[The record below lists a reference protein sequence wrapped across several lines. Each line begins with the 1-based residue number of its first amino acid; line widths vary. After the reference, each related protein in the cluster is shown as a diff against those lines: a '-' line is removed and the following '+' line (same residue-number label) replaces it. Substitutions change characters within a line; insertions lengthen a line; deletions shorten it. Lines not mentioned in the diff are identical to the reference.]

1 SRRGLSSRGASP
13 KTRPHSATGGA
24 TEAPSPMHGHS
35 ISRRRLDAGRGI
47 PPTWLRDL
55 ADVLF
60 VAALLLTLALV
71 SVM

>member
-1 SRRGLSSRGASP
+1 
-13 KTRPHSATGGA
+13 
-24 TEAPSPMHGHS
+24 MHGHS